1 VRLSFLKHFAKFG
14 DIEAAFDG
22 GMSGGGYPSSFG
34 KPEPSGFDKIKTTI
48 QPGAAFDLPDSS
60 KLSGSSM
67 NDFDDDDDF
76 PF

>member
-1 VRLSFLKHFAKFG
+1 MKHFAKFG
-14 DIEAAFDG
+14 DIEHAT
-22 GMSGGGYPSSFG
+22 GGGFPTDFG
-34 KPEPSGFDKIKTTI
+34 TPEPSGFDKIKTTI

-67 NDFDDDDDF
+67 NDFDDEDDF